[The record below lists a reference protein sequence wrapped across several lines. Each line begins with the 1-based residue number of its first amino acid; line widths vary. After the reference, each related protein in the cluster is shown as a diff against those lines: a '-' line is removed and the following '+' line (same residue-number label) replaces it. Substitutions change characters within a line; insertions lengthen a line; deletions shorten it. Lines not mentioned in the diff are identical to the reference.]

1 MEPNNLY
8 EEIQTQTP
16 NSKLRRSNKKTRQ
29 KILNSGEE
37 DSQSEFDSAHTSPEP
52 INPKDKRPP
61 INKPVIPYDL
71 KLNLLKNLDNPFPN
85 YSEFCTSTNQSL
97 SETSNSILFKTL
109 ESLENEKTRFSK
121 NSIENV
127 LHNVLAMQ
135 KLVMIAEKEI
145 KVLRDQRD
153 LIKNKQTYSLGTDTN
168 DLRSDS
174 TDHCTSDGEPYLMYS
189 SNLNYRRKP
198 RNITRSSSD
207 LNDENHNP
215 TPELTSNQ
223 TKKKTY
229 ADFAAQHKIPQE
241 KHKSLNQPNRQVN
254 IPTFPVRNDEATII
268 ISDSDKDLTTN
279 IQTKFTPSSL
289 GIGVKRIQRSRLG
302 KTIIEVDKVND
313 LNKLKEEIL
322 KHYPTANISSPKKRL
337 PLIDIL
343 NIKKHLTKDQ
353 IQDYFF
359 MQNPSLTKHLQAK
372 ALYIRNYEDGIACTF
387 EVDPQLFKE
396 IQSLGKLYIGWKYC
410 SIQENFF
417 TPRCYKC
424 QEFGHL
430 QKKCLNAIRCTNCGG
445 SHDEQTCRK
454 ATRCYNCNQN
464 NRYSPSKFN
473 HEHRANDPNCPCIN
487 KRIAFL
493 KSITSYA

>member
-223 TKKKTY
+223 TKQKT
-229 ADFAAQHKIPQE
+229 
-241 KHKSLNQPNRQVN
+241 
-254 IPTFPVRNDEATII
+254 
-268 ISDSDKDLTTN
+268 
-279 IQTKFTPSSL
+279 
-289 GIGVKRIQRSRLG
+289 
-302 KTIIEVDKVND
+302 
-313 LNKLKEEIL
+313 
-322 KHYPTANISSPKKRL
+322 
-337 PLIDIL
+337 
-343 NIKKHLTKDQ
+343 
-353 IQDYFF
+353 
-359 MQNPSLTKHLQAK
+359 
-372 ALYIRNYEDGIACTF
+372 
-387 EVDPQLFKE
+387 
-396 IQSLGKLYIGWKYC
+396 
-410 SIQENFF
+410 
-417 TPRCYKC
+417 
-424 QEFGHL
+424 
-430 QKKCLNAIRCTNCGG
+430 
-445 SHDEQTCRK
+445 
-454 ATRCYNCNQN
+454 
-464 NRYSPSKFN
+464 
-473 HEHRANDPNCPCIN
+473 
-487 KRIAFL
+487 
-493 KSITSYA
+493 